1 MDSTYLIDMVAI
13 PSVLAFAGW
22 VLYLFHRR
30 YEIATQVRRQK
41 IESFNKLVEKFGT
54 GMEFVEFAQ
63 TEHGKR
69 ILGDPILPPPN
80 PLAKLLRL
88 LQAGIVFLA
97 LGIASWINAARL
109 STATDPNYVN
119 QMFQAYHYGTLAAF
133 LGLGLVVAAGVSYIF
148 VRRWHLANG
157 SLAKQ

>member
-1 MDSTYLIDMVAI
+1 MDSNSIVGMVAI

-22 VLYLFHRR
+22 VLYLFYRR

-54 GMEFVEFAQ
+54 GMEFVAFAQ
-63 TEHGKR
+63 TEHGKKL
-69 ILGDPILPPPN
+69 LGDQIFPPPN
-80 PLAKLLRL
+80 PMAKLLRM

-109 STATDPNYVN
+109 TSATDPNYVN
-119 QMFQAYHYGTLAAF
+119 QMIEANHYGTLATF
-133 LGLGLVVAAGVSYIF
+133 LGLGLIVAAGVSYIF

-157 SLAKQ
+157 TLAK